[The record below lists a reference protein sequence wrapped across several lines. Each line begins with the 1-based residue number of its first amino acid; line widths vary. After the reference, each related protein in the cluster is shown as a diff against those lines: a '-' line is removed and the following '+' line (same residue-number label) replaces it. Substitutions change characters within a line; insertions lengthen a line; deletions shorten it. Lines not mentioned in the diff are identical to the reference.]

1 MIAGIARRLP
11 APGATLLTAWSVWAL
26 LLGMGMLMLGNGMQG
41 TLLGLRASDE
51 GFSGTVTGL
60 VMSGYFAGFL
70 GGAFLSPVIIR
81 RVGHVRV
88 FAAMASLA
96 SVAIL
101 VHAMVVTPSVWA
113 VMRILTGFAYSGL
126 YIVAESW
133 LNDRAT
139 NQLRGRLLSIYM
151 VVTFV
156 SMGGGQL
163 TMNLASPGAY
173 DLFILNAIIL
183 SLALIPILLSN
194 NPQPESATPEPLS
207 LLRLYRISPLGTV
220 GAFIT
225 GMSHGAV
232 FGMAAVFARGF
243 DLSVGQVSVF
253 MAALI
258 AGGAFLQW
266 PIGRLSD
273 WIDRRRVITGLAAA
287 VAVVAALSIPIGQR
301 SDIGLILMGVLFG
314 GTVLP
319 LYSLFVAYTN
329 DHLKPSQMVAASSG
343 LYKVLAVGAI
353 LGPSLTGWIMDL
365 VGTAGFLWY
374 FVALHVVTV
383 VFALYRM
390 TRSESP
396 EDQSHYA
403 PVPGGTSTT
412 ASAGELAESW
422 VEEVT
427 ESRLDED
434 SGDDTSDG
442 GEHPANT
449 RRDRP

>member
-1 MIAGIARRLP
+1 MIAGMVRRLP

-70 GGAFLSPVIIR
+70 GGAFLSPLIIR

-101 VHAMVVTPSVWA
+101 VHAMVVTPGVWA
-113 VMRILTGFAYSGL
+113 AMRILTGFAYSGL
-126 YIVAESW
+126 FIVAESW

-139 NQLRGRLLSIYM
+139 NQLRGRLLSVYM

-173 DLFILNAIIL
+173 DLFIINAIIL
-183 SLALIPILLSN
+183 SLALVPILLSN
-194 NPQPESATPEPLS
+194 NPQPESTTPEPLS
-207 LLRLYRISPLGTV
+207 VSKLYRVSPLGTV
-220 GAFIT
+220 GAFAT

-243 DLSVGQVSVF
+243 DLSVAQVSAY
-253 MAALI
+253 MAGLI

-273 WIDRRRVITGLAAA
+273 RIDRRRVITGLAVA
-287 VAVVAALSIPIGQR
+287 VAVIAALSIPIGR
-301 SDIGLILMGVLFG
+301 YSDIGLILMAVPFG

-329 DHLKPSQMVAASSG
+329 DRLEPSQMVAASSG

-365 VGTAGFLWY
+365 VGTSGFLWY
-374 FVALHVVTV
+374 FVALHVATV

-390 TRSESP
+390 ARSESP
-396 EDQSHYA
+396 GEQAHYA
-403 PVPGGTSTT
+403 PIPGGTTST
-412 ASAGELAESW
+412 GELAESW
-422 VEEVT
+422 VEEIT
-427 ESRLDED
+427 ESRQEVD
-434 SGDDTSDG
+434 SGNNTSVGSGGRGYAPDTS
-442 GEHPANT
+442 T
-449 RRDRP
+449 RE